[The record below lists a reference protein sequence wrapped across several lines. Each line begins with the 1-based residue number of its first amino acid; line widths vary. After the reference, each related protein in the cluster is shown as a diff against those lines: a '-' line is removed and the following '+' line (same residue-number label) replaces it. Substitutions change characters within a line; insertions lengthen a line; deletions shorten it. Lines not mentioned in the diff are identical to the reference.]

1 MKKTGILILAVA
13 FIAMSFTNQIPTIQN
28 TLKVDVTSSKITW
41 SGYKPTGSHTGTIM
55 LQSGTL
61 AMQDEYII
69 GGSFIADMSSIKDAD
84 GSAKL
89 EGHLKSADFF
99 EIETYPTATF
109 NITEVE
115 MEDGNAIITG
125 NMTIK
130 GITKEISFEAEISET
145 EEAVTLMS
153 SVFQINRA
161 DFNVKYKSKTFFND
175 LKDKFVNDE
184 FDLQVTLVANK

>member
-28 TLKVDVTSSKITW
+28 TLKVDVTSSTITW

>member
-28 TLKVDVTSSKITW
+28 TLKVDATSSTITW

>member
-28 TLKVDVTSSKITW
+28 TLKVDVTSSTITW

-55 LQSGTL
+55 LQSGTI
-61 AMQDEYII
+61 AMQDEHII

-99 EIETYPTATF
+99 EIETYPTAIF